1 MTTFHNI
8 HLNKVVKPIL
18 ETLNANEVIVYV
30 WFIHSRIKHFETGN
44 VQQNNSNLKQKT
56 KIIRTEPKI
65 RFTT

>member
-30 WFIHSRIKHFETGN
+30 WFIHSRIKHFEICN
-44 VQQNNSNLKQKT
+44 VQQNNFNL
-56 KIIRTEPKI
+56 
-65 RFTT
+65 